1 MEIRMFERKDLK
13 AVGLAVVF
21 FAGQYHACAALEPQV
36 LPMKQMISALN
47 FASSSSTFS
56 GASG

>member
-1 MEIRMFERKDLK
+1 MFERKDLK